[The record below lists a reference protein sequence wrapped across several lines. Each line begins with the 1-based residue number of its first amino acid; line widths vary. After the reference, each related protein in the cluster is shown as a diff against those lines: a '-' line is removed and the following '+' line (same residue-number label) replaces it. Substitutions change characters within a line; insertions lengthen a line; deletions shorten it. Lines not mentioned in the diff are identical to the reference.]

1 MFNGSAFNSTAY
13 NSGASRVRVLMASA
27 ILSASMSSVAEPL
40 HAHAGVAEGNGSSA
54 MEVGGRLAI
63 RASADGATGS
73 LVEGLSWAKRAAGI
87 VSDPTAYLFAD
98 RPQDLASATL
108 RSEAWLLPEETVF
121 RFGDIEGEVTT
132 SFSVNEVV
140 HRFFSDIYAGSELA
154 VWGVVTRYGH
164 SDVRVDAVLDAMA
177 TRIQRASATGA
188 VVATADMDGDIYA
201 GGITDFYLSSELFAE
216 AHVNGIQPGYTV
228 LSVSAD
234 AQSDGDRLAGAF
246 TDATVLAHL
255 EAEPIPGRGADVN
268 DGIVSASL
276 KAVWWTYTQETAD
289 IGTNA
294 QIMALPTKTHAA
306 QTDITV
312 NAEGEAIW
320 TIIVEPRERIVASTA
335 RLEATP
341 WRIRRAYSDGGVV
354 GTFEEDGRV
363 ALRGT
368 AVLDIQATIEVGGR
382 LAQRGDTESSVTA
395 DLYAEP
401 LRVVHCTADMSAV
414 ASVIRSRLSVNITHP
429 APDHRQMIV
438 PFDGR
443 AMRIPYENRTMVV
456 S

>member
-13 NSGASRVRVLMASA
+13 NSGATRVRVLMASA

-63 RASADGATGS
+63 RASADGATAS
-73 LVEGLSWAKRAAGI
+73 LVEGLSWAKRAAGV
-87 VSDPTAYLFAD
+87 VSYPTAYLFAD
-98 RPQDLASATL
+98 RPRDLASAFL
-108 RSEAWLLPEETVF
+108 SSEVLFLPEEAVS
-121 RFGDIEGEVTT
+121 RFGGVDGEVTT
-132 SFSVNEVV
+132 AFDVHEVV
-140 HRFFSDIYAGSELA
+140 HRFFSDSYADAELTA
-154 VWGVVTRYGH
+154 WGVVTRYGH
-164 SDVRVDAVLDAMA
+164 SAVPVDAVLDALA
-177 TRIQRASATGA
+177 TRIQRASVSGA
-188 VVATADMDGDIYA
+188 ILATADLDGDIYA
-201 GGITDFYLSSELFAE
+201 GGITDFYVSGELFAE
-216 AHVNGIQPGYTV
+216 AHINGIQPGYTL
-228 LSVSAD
+228 LSVTAH

-246 TDATVLAHL
+246 TDAEVAARLT
-255 EAEPIPGRGADVN
+255 AESIPGRGAEVN

-276 KAVWWTYTQETAD
+276 EAVWWTYTQETAD
-289 IGTNA
+289 IAANA
-294 QIMALPTKTHAA
+294 HITALPTRTHAA
-306 QTDITV
+306 QAAITA

-368 AVLDIQATIEVGGR
+368 ALLDIQATLDVGGR
-382 LAQRGDTESSVTA
+382 LALRGDTDSSVTA

-401 LRVVHCTADMSAV
+401 VRIVHCIADMSST
-414 ASVIRSRLSVNITHP
+414 ASVIRSRLSVNITNP
-429 APDHRQMIV
+429 APEYRQMVV
-438 PFDGR
+438 PEDQR
-443 AMRIPYENRTMVV
+443 TMRIPYEHRTMVV

>member
-40 HAHAGVAEGNGSSA
+40 HAHAGVAAGNSSSA

-63 RASADGATGS
+63 RASAEGATTS
-73 LVEGLSWAKRAAGI
+73 LVEGLPWAKRAAGI

-98 RPQDLASATL
+98 RPQDLASSTL
-108 RSEAWLLPEETVF
+108 DSEASLLPDESLF
-121 RFGDIEGEVTT
+121 RFGVADGVVST
-132 SFSVNEVV
+132 SFGVNEVV
-140 HRFFSDIYAGSELA
+140 HRFFSDGYADAELTA
-154 VWGVVTRYGH
+154 WGVVTRYGY
-164 SDVRVDAVLDAMA
+164 SSTQVDAVLDALA
-177 TRIQRASATGA
+177 TRIQRASASGA
-188 VVATADMDGDIYA
+188 IVASANMDGGIYA
-201 GGITDFYLSSELFAE
+201 GGITDFYVSSELFAE
-216 AHVNGIQPGYTV
+216 AHVNGIQPGYAA
-228 LSVSAD
+228 LSVSVD

-255 EAEPIPGRGADVN
+255 EAEPIPGRGAEVN

-276 KAVWWTYTQETAD
+276 TAVWWTYTQETAG
-289 IGTNA
+289 IAANA
-294 QIMALPTKTHAA
+294 YISALPTRTHAA
-306 QTDITV
+306 QAAITA

-341 WRIRRAYSDGGVV
+341 WRIRRAYSDGEAM

-368 AVLDIQATIEVGGR
+368 ALLDIHSTLEVGGR
-382 LAQRGDTESSVTA
+382 LALRGDTDSSVTA
-395 DLYAEP
+395 NLYAEP
-401 LRVVHCTADMSAV
+401 VRIVHCTADMSST
-414 ASVIRSRLSVNITHP
+414 ASVIRSRLSVNITNP
-429 APDHRQMIV
+429 APDHRHMVV
-438 PFDGR
+438 PFDDR